1 MFAAQST
8 RSIGRGI
15 LTPPSG
21 KLEWFDG
28 CMAIVTFSTL
38 WLICST
44 GLLLFLPGIA
54 LLRLLAP
61 KIAIDQQIALA
72 PALSTACIALL
83 WLYATL
89 VRVPIQA
96 VAIWIVLGCAALLI
110 IWRLPQRDSW
120 AELVRQP
127 AWYAALGLGLF
138 ALLGTGLRLYWWR
151 EAVTALGSDGYHHS
165 LITQLMIDQGHLP
178 DNYQPY
184 APMASF
190 SYHFAFHTV
199 AASLHLITGRD
210 AVTLTRFLGQI
221 YSLIGLLPI
230 YALCRQLGAQRLT
243 ALLSLALIALL
254 SAFPSF
260 FINWSRLTQQT
271 ALAIIPAALALSIN
285 VFEEKRFDW
294 RLLLLAGIT
303 VAGLFAAHYLIVV
316 YFLYGFALLCLY
328 DLIQRA
334 RQHKLD
340 RSYLSWLLRPIV
352 LGSLAL
358 LLAGPWIYR
367 LIFRFVPQVAMGTI
381 DGSADEGYY
390 KVNELGMSW
399 ESYRFF
405 LLAAVFAGLFLVWR
419 KKRGAFWLL
428 SWATL
433 SIAYSNPTWLWPGLP
448 AIGLLDF
455 ITVLASSYIPA
466 GILIAL
472 GLEEL
477 WLIAKPLAWRPALFA
492 IPGIALVLISF
503 QLQASLYV
511 PSERYVQVPDLAAAQ
526 WLAQTTDPDSLIM
539 PNCFAWPWSPDYVVS
554 ADAGGW
560 MPLLAN
566 RPAIIPPVMRNLEWV
581 PDSSLSPR
589 LAQLCTGLS
598 NYPESDETR
607 ELLRENGIELIYLG
621 ERDGFIDPN
630 RLAALP
636 DRYKL
641 IYQHDKVEIF
651 EVLDP

>member
-1 MFAAQST
+1 
-8 RSIGRGI
+8 
-15 LTPPSG
+15 
-21 KLEWFDG
+21 
-28 CMAIVTFSTL
+28 MAIISFDTV
-38 WLICST
+38 WLIAST

-54 LLRLLAP
+54 LSRLLAP
-61 KIAIDQQIALA
+61 KAALDQQIALA
-72 PALSTACIALL
+72 PAVSTACLALV

-89 VRVPIQA
+89 IRMPIQA
-96 VAIWIVLGCAALLI
+96 LAIWSLLGCAALLI
-110 IWRLPQRDSW
+110 VWRLPKPATWSGS
-120 AELVRQP
+120 VRKP
-127 AWYAALGLGLF
+127 AFYASLALGIV

-199 AASLHLITGRD
+199 AASLHLLTGRD
-210 AVTLTRFLGQI
+210 AVNLTRFLGQV
-221 YSLIGLLPI
+221 YSMIGLLPI
-230 YALCRQLGAQRLT
+230 YTLTRQLGAQRAT
-243 ALLSLALIALL
+243 ALGSIVLIALL

-260 FINWSRLTQQT
+260 FLNWSRLTQQT
-271 ALAIIPAALALSIN
+271 ALSVIPAALALTIAF
-285 VFEEKRFDW
+285 FEEKGFDW
-294 RLLLLAGIT
+294 HLLLLAGMV
-303 VAGLFAAHYLIVV
+303 VAALFAAHYLVV
-316 YFLYGFALLCLY
+316 LYYLYAFALLCLY
-328 DLIQRA
+328 DLIQRV
-334 RQHKLD
+334 RQGTVDK
-340 RSYLSWLLRPIV
+340 SYLYWLGRPIA

-367 LIFRFVPQVAMGTI
+367 LIFRFVPQVALGTI

-390 KVNELGMSW
+390 KVNELGISW

-405 LLAAVFAGLFLVWR
+405 LLAALIAALFLVWR
-419 KKRGAFWLL
+419 RKKGAFWLL
-428 SWATL
+428 SWAAL

-448 AIGLLDF
+448 GVGRLDF
-455 ITVLASSYIPA
+455 ITVLSSTYIPA
-466 GILIAL
+466 GILLAL
-472 GLEEL
+472 ALEEL
-477 WLIAKPLAWRPALFA
+477 WSSAQAIAWRPALFGL
-492 IPGIALVLISF
+492 PCLVLVLVGIR
-503 QLQASLYV
+503 LQASLYV
-511 PSERYVQVPDLAAAQ
+511 PSERYVQLPDLQAAQ
-526 WLAQTTDPDSLIM
+526 WLAESTPADSLIM
-539 PNCFAWPWSPDYVVS
+539 PNCFTWPWSPDYVVS

-581 PDSSLSPR
+581 PDTSLSQR
-589 LAQLCTGLS
+589 LDQLCMALS
-598 NYPESDETR
+598 NYPESDETQ

-651 EVLDP
+651 EVIDP